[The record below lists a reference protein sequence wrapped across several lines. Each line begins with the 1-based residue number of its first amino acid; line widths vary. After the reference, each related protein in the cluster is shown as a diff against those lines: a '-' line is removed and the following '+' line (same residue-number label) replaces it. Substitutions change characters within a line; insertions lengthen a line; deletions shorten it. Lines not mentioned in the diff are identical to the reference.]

1 MGVATAVTV
10 VAVVMRVGL
19 LAGAVALINL
29 RLLTYVAL
37 TPDPS
42 SWYFGSTIAVL
53 LLVIGLATYGFIV
66 ALAGKPVFG
75 AKP

>member
-1 MGVATAVTV
+1 VIV

-19 LAGAVALINL
+19 LAGAVALITL
-29 RLLTYVAL
+29 QLLTGVAL
-37 TPDPS
+37 TRDPS

-53 LLVIGLATYGFIV
+53 LLVTGLATYGFIV
-66 ALAGKPVFG
+66 ALAGKPALG